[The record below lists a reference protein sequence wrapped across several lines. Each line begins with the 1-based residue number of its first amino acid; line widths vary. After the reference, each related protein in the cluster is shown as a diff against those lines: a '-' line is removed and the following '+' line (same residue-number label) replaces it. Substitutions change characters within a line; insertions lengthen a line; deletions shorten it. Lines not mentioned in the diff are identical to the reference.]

1 MTTSVVAA
9 SGSARAEDRGAM
21 PVGLYVHLPWC
32 MRKCPYCDFNSHQLK
47 DALPAAEYAD
57 ALIADLEAEAALAGS
72 RCVSSVF
79 FGGGTPS
86 LFPGHEIARVLDAA
100 RSMLPFAADV
110 EITLEANPGA
120 SDADRFA
127 SYAAAGVNRLSIG
140 AQSFDPAALEVLGRI
155 HGPDEIVST
164 VAMARAAGIRN
175 LNIDLMFGL
184 PGQDLGAAGEDVDAV
199 LALAPDHVSYYQLT
213 LEPGTHFASHPPE
226 LPAEETIWAIQ
237 QSGHRRLAAAG
248 YDCYEVSAFAQPGRR
263 CRHNVNYWQFGDYI
277 GIGAGAHGKLTDPG
291 TGRVNRSD
299 KIRSPRL
306 YMAQAV
312 AGKIARG
319 ERELRREDLVFEFM
333 LNALRLTGGVDI
345 ALFERTTG
353 LDASALESRL
363 EQAAAGG
370 LLESARSG
378 RIVATSLGQRFLND
392 LQAMFLP

>member
-1 MTTSVVAA
+1 MTGAVAA
-9 SGSARAEDRGAM
+9 GGSARAEGGHAM

-32 MRKCPYCDFNSHQLK
+32 VRKCPYCDFNSHQLK
-47 DALPAAEYAD
+47 DDLPVAQYAD
-57 ALIADLEAEAALAGS
+57 ALIADLEAEAALAGA

-86 LFPGHEIARVLDAA
+86 LFPGHQIARVLDAA

-140 AQSFDPAALEVLGRI
+140 AQSFDPAALLVLGRI
-155 HGPDEIVST
+155 HGPEEIVST

-184 PGQDLGAAGEDVDAV
+184 PGQDLAAAGEDVDAV

-226 LPAEETIWAIQ
+226 LPPEETIWAIQ

-248 YDCYEVSAFAQPGRR
+248 YDCYEVSAFARPGRR
-263 CRHNVNYWQFGDYI
+263 CRHNVNYWRFGDYI

-291 TGRVNRSD
+291 TGRVRRSD

-312 AGKIARG
+312 AGRIARG
-319 ERELRREDLVFEFM
+319 ERELQREDLVFEFM

-353 LDASALESRL
+353 LESSALESAL
-363 EQAAAGG
+363 EQAAARRLIEPVRG
-370 LLESARSG
+370 G
-378 RIVATSLGQRFLND
+378 RIVTTSLGNRFLND